1 MLMSEQNVMNVV
13 IDHGNS
19 AAKIGIFDNHVLRE
33 QLYVKNLQDLPA
45 VLENYSGDNLIISS
59 VSKSHYGNFS
69 AGAFRK
75 VIILSSDTP
84 LPIRNGYRSPE
95 TLGMDRI
102 AAACGAW
109 QLFPGRNCLV
119 VDAGTCITY
128 EIVDSQGIYLGGGI
142 SPGLAMRFRA
152 MHTFT
157 AKLPLVTPVD
167 APELPGSTTT
177 ACMQS
182 GVIWGMIDEIDGVVT
197 RYREKYADLQVIL
210 CGGDAPFFEN
220 KLKASIFASPEIV
233 LIGLNSILSHNANL

>member
-1 MLMSEQNVMNVV
+1 MNVV

-19 AAKIGIFDNHVLRE
+19 AAKIGIFDNHVLRK
-33 QLYVKNLQDLPA
+33 QYNVKNLQDLTA
-45 VLENYSGDNLIISS
+45 VLENYYGSNVIISS
-59 VSKSHYGNFS
+59 VSE
-69 AGAFRK
+69 FRYEGFGPGTFNK
-75 VIILSSDTP
+75 VINLSSKTP
-84 LPIRNGYRSPE
+84 LPIRNGYQSPE

-109 QLFPGRNCLV
+109 QLFPEKDSLV
-119 VDAGTCITY
+119 IDAGSCITY
-128 EIVDSQGIYLGGGI
+128 ELVNSGGTYLGGGI
-142 SPGLAMRFRA
+142 SPGLMMRFRA

-167 APELPGSTTT
+167 SPDLTGSTTT

-182 GVIWGMIDEIDGVVT
+182 GVIWGMVEEINGIIT
-197 RYREKYADLQVIL
+197 RYREKYPDLQVIL
-210 CGGDAPFFEN
+210 CGGDVPFFEN

>member
-1 MLMSEQNVMNVV
+1 MNIV
-13 IDHGNS
+13 IDDGNS
-19 AAKIGIFDNHVLRE
+19 SAKIGIFDNHVLRE
-33 QLYVKNLQDLPA
+33 HFVVKNILELPA
-45 VLENYSGDNLIISS
+45 VFENYSGGNLIISS
-59 VSKSHYGNFS
+59 VSKSHYENLD
-69 AGAFRK
+69 GAFNK
-75 VIILSSDTP
+75 VIVLSSETP
-84 LPIRNGYRSPE
+84 LPIRNGYQSPE

-109 QLFPGRNCLV
+109 ELFRGKNCLV
-119 VDAGTCITY
+119 IDAGTCITY
-128 EIVDSQGIYLGGGI
+128 EMVTSDGIYLGGGI
-142 SPGLAMRFRA
+142 SPGLTMRFRA

-157 AKLPLVTPVD
+157 AKLPLVEPVD
-167 APELPGSTTT
+167 APGLTGSTTR

-210 CGGDAPFFEN
+210 CGGDGPFFEN